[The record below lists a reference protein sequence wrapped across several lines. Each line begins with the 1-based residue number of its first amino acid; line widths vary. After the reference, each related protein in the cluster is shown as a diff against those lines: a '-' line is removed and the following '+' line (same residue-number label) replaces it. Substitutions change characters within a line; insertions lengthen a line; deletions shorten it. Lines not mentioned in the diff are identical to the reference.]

1 MLGYYSVC
9 AHPSKLSKLLAV
21 TPNNIKA
28 RFFTYRSE
36 KRADPVIDSNVQA
49 FFHRLRWE

>member
-1 MLGYYSVC
+1 VC

-28 RFFTYRSE
+28 RFFTYQSE
-36 KRADPVIDSNVQA
+36 KCAEPVIDSDIQA
-49 FFHRLRWE
+49 FFHSLR